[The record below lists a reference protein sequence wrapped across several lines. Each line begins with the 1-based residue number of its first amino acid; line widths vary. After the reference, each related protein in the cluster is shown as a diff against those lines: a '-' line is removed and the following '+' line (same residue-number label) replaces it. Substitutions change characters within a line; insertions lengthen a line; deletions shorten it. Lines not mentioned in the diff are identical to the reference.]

1 MSKWKPA
8 MRGFLWESTPA
19 QIYLTYS
26 SVTQSVLHLSKCTD
40 NTEQCDAVSILEE
53 SDAIQR
59 DLDWLE
65 KLACANLMRF
75 NKAKWKVLQ
84 WNCQY
89 QSRLRHEWVENTPE
103 EKHLGILVDEELD
116 MCPCIPESHL
126 CPGLQ
131 QEQHRWKVE
140 GGDFLPLEKGHKN
153 DQRTEAP
160 HIRKQDRSG
169 GVVQSGEEE
178 APEKLI
184 AAFQFLNKPV
194 EKLYRDFLP
203 GLVVTEQETWL

>member
-1 MSKWKPA
+1 M
-8 MRGFLWESTPA
+8 
-19 QIYLTYS
+19 
-26 SVTQSVLHLSKCTD
+26 
-40 NTEQCDAVSILEE
+40 
-53 SDAIQR
+53 
-59 DLDWLE
+59 
-65 KLACANLMRF
+65 
-75 NKAKWKVLQ
+75 
-84 WNCQY
+84 
-89 QSRLRHEWVENTPE
+89 
-103 EKHLGILVDEELD
+103 DEELD

-194 EKLYRDFLP
+194 KKLYRDFLP
-203 GLVVTEQETWL
+203 GLVVTEQETWV